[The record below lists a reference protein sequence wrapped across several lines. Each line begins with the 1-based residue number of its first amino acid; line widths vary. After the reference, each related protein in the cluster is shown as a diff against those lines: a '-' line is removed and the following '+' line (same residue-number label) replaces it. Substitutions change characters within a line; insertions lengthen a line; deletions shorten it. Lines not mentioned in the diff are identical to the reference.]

1 MCDKI
6 VQAETALAL
15 KVLPRSLRWI
25 PWVMSA
31 VLGYF
36 IFDIAGDQQGAVAAL
51 WAPLCMLSIPVLAKL
66 WHDRQSIAAAC
77 LRVTKKKKN
86 QDMQQDQ
93 DSTSNSAT
101 SNVTFGVTA
110 DIEMISTNPILLTM
124 EAGNNIRNDASDI
137 ESSSNSRS
145 NDSDRQ

>member
-36 IFDIAGDQQGAVAAL
+36 IFDIAGDQQGVVNAL
-51 WAPLCMLSIPVLAKL
+51 WAPLCMVSIPVLAKL
-66 WHDRQSIAAAC
+66 WRDWRSIVASC
-77 LRVTKKKKN
+77 LRVTKKKKSQN
-86 QDMQQDQ
+86 MQQDQ
-93 DSTSNSAT
+93 DSTSKSVT
-101 SNVTFGVTA
+101 SNVTFGVTI
-110 DIEMISTNPILLTM
+110 DIEMNSINPILLNK
-124 EAGNNIRNDASDI
+124 EAANNYRID
-137 ESSSNSRS
+137 SS
-145 NDSDRQ
+145 